1 MIRVLFYLALTILLA
16 LAATWLAAHPGTLVF
31 TWLGYRVEMSV
42 FLAVAALLALA
53 VTISLLWGLVRYV
66 FRLPRAMSLANRMR
80 KRNKGYEALSRGLIA
95 VGVGDVRAARREASE
110 AGRLIGHEPMTLLLK
125 AQAAQLA
132 GDRATAESLFSEMA
146 GRPETKALGLRGL
159 YVEARR
165 RGDEQAA
172 LRHAEEAQKLAPA
185 PWSGEALLE
194 HRATTGDWAGALAT
208 LERNAAAG
216 HVDKPTLERQRAAL
230 KTGIALEKAE
240 REPDAALALAR
251 EALASQPDLVPA
263 AALAARLYGRRGD
276 LKKGARAIED
286 IWPSAPHPDLARAY
300 VDLRPGDSAADRL
313 ERARRLARLAPDHVE
328 SRLALAAAA
337 IGAQRF
343 DDARAALAPLVDD
356 AGPRPSLRVCLAMAE
371 LEEASG
377 GPPGRAREWYAR
389 ASRAPREAAWVADGV
404 ISETWAPASPLSGE
418 IGAFQW
424 RTPDERLAP
433 PIDLPARAFEPVT
446 IEAAPLAIEAK
457 PEGSARPVEA
467 KPVEAKATEAKATET
482 KSAGNKTVEAKPVD
496 AKPGDSKP
504 ADSKPA
510 GPPAKDEKGPQPV
523 VFPLDKAP
531 DDPGVKANSE

>member
-16 LAATWLAAHPGTLVF
+16 LAAAWLASHPGTLAF
-31 TWLGYRVEMSV
+31 TWLGYRVQMPF
-42 FLAVAALLALA
+42 FLAVAGLIAAA
-53 VTISLLWGLVRYV
+53 AAISAIWGLTRYL

-146 GRPETKALGLRGL
+146 RRPETKALGLRGL

-165 RGDEQAA
+165 RGDEPAA

-185 PWSGEALLE
+185 PWSGQALLE
-194 HRATTGDWAGALAT
+194 HRAVSGDWAGALAT

-216 HVDKPTLERQRAAL
+216 QIDKPVLERQRAAL

-251 EALASQPDLVPA
+251 EALASQPDLAPA
-263 AALAARLYGRRGD
+263 AALAARLHGRRGD
-276 LKKGARAIED
+276 LKKGARAIEE
-286 IWPSAPHPDLARAY
+286 IWAAAPHPDLARAY
-300 VDLRPGDSAADRL
+300 VDLRPGDSAVDRL
-313 ERARRLARLAPDHVE
+313 ERARKLARLAPSHVE

-343 DDARAALAPLVDD
+343 DEARQALAPLVEDG
-356 AGPRPSLRVCLAMAE
+356 AARPSLRVCLAMAE

-377 GPPGRAREWYAR
+377 GPPGKAREWYAR

-404 ISETWAPASPLSGE
+404 ISETWAPASPVTGE

-433 PIDLPARAFEPVT
+433 PLDLPARAFEAGA
-446 IEAAPLAIEAK
+446 IEARPVEAEPLAIEAK
-457 PEGSARPVEA
+457 AAEA
-467 KPVEAKATEAKATET
+467 QPAT
-482 KSAGNKTVEAKPVD
+482 
-496 AKPGDSKP
+496 KP
-504 ADSKPA
+504 AT
-510 GPPAKDEKGPQPV
+510 DEKGPQPV
-523 VFPLDKAP
+523 VFPLGKAP
-531 DDPGVKANSE
+531 DDPGVKGGE